1 MKTFSRWLMVLVAMS
16 FVLSGCGFEQG
27 SANARKENAQ
37 QAQGISAILDN
48 QPVPDLGGWSF
59 ERQVLIDT
67 YVARNKMVN
76 TYTYLFLEY
85 TGKVVKICDS
95 KGYPIPYS
103 TQLTNP
109 EQALNQTNSPV
120 IGNPEPSS
128 LYPPA
133 SANATLVQCVL
144 GDGQVVPTYWE
155 NNVFALPYEIQADIV
170 LSPTGKAPSFSV
182 GVK

>member
-1 MKTFSRWLMVLVAMS
+1 MKTVVKAFLVLLIVSLA
-16 FVLSGCGFEQG
+16 LAGC
-27 SANARKENAQ
+27 ANAQSTEYAQ
-37 QAQGISAILDN
+37 QQQGVLGIINN

-59 ERQVLIDT
+59 ERQVSIDT

-76 TYTYLFLEY
+76 TFTYMFLEF
-85 TGKVVKICDS
+85 TGKIVKICDS

-109 EQALNQTNSPV
+109 NAVYSGAT

-133 SANATLVQCVL
+133 SANATLVQCVMS
-144 GDGQVVPTYWE
+144 DGIVVPTYWE
-155 NNVFALPYEIQADIV
+155 NNVFALPYEVQADMV
-170 LSPTGKAPSFSV
+170 LTPSGKAPSFSV
-182 GVK
+182 GIKK